1 LVFQTILRGIPP
13 LLARAVFVCPVV
25 LAAGATLGP
34 GTAGANTPPH
44 CANRTE
50 SVFSGVR
57 TLLVDGSR
65 SLRAQ
70 GICNDPD
77 PADADRL
84 TILLVQGPAHGTLS
98 ALPGGPGTNA
108 TAYYTSSPGFVG
120 ADSIQFR
127 ASDPQG
133 ASSNV
138 ATSTIQV
145 AGPTPQPG
153 QTARGSVVSGKVLV
167 RVPGSASFEQLDGSA
182 PIRVG
187 SVLDLNRGRI
197 RLATAAGTAGGRTQ
211 SADFSDGMAVFT
223 QDRRSGL
230 TTLTLTRGDFSSCPG
245 GRQAGWNPFAVAARV
260 GNRVRASGRGRFRTR
275 GRYSAATVRGTTW
288 SVEDTC
294 AGTLTRVTAGSVDVR
309 DFVKRRTVIVRAGGR
324 YLAKRR

>member
-1 LVFQTILRGIPP
+1 MSGGTDSTRARS
-13 LLARAVFVCPVV
+13 LAAFVVMVAV
-25 LAAGATLGP
+25 LAAGAVFGAA
-34 GTAGANTPPH
+34 TAGANQPPR

-70 GICNDPD
+70 GLCDDPD

-84 TILLVQGPAHGTLS
+84 AILLVQGPAHGTLS
-98 ALPGGPGTNA
+98 AVPGGPGTNA

-120 ADSIQFR
+120 ADPIQFR

-153 QTARGSVVSGKVLV
+153 QTARGSVVSGKVRV
-167 RVPGSASFEQLDGSA
+167 RVPGSVAFEELDGSA

-187 SVLDLNRGRI
+187 SVLDLTKGKI
-197 RLATAAGTAGGRTQ
+197 RLATAAATAGGRTQ
-211 SADFSDGMAVFT
+211 SADFFDGMAVFT

-245 GRQAGWNPFAVAARV
+245 GRQASWNPFAIAARQ
-260 GNRVRASGRGRFRTR
+260 GNRLWASGRGRFRTR

-288 SVEDTC
+288 LVQDTC
-294 AGTLTRVTAGSVDVR
+294 AGTLTRVKAGNVAVS